1 MDPEED
7 EIAGSRPGTETTGE
21 SKKAAKPS
29 SDLTEPTSPRRG
41 SRRRVVA
48 AVTSADPQSD
58 TQRPLRVLRDRGAG
72 RIAEPVNATCKNKTT
87 SMHPGRGKAAVSRS
101 KNTSVMQ

>member
-21 SKKAAKPS
+21 SRKAAKPS
-29 SDLTEPTSPRRG
+29 WDSTEPTSPRRG

-48 AVTSADPQSD
+48 AVTSDDPQTD
-58 TQRPLRVLRDRGAG
+58 TQRPVRVLRGRGAG
-72 RIAEPVNATCKNKTT
+72 RIAQPVNDTCKNETT
-87 SMHPGRGKAAVSRS
+87 SMHSARGKAAVSRS